1 MLTRSD
7 SYLVGPMTYTLAL
20 FGGRRGQTVL
30 ITSLQN
36 TRQIQLAVK
45 YYRTIKLLAVIG
57 AYVLQLFDH

>member
-20 FGGRRGQTVL
+20 FGGGGQTVL

-36 TRQIQLAVK
+36 TRQMQLAVK